1 MSVDE
6 SSTCYPEVPCLL
18 WCDRQAGAAIGM
30 SVKIVQE
37 LARAGLLPG
46 LKIGR
51 TWRFDPDAIRSWIKT
66 SGESQQVQCIA
77 GAARGKQIWSI

>member
-1 MSVDE
+1 MNLHEPPSAGI
-6 SSTCYPEVPCLL
+6 PLLL
-18 WCDRQAGAAIGM
+18 WSKQHVAAAIGV

-51 TWRFDPDAIRSWIKT
+51 TWRFDPDAIRAWIKQA
-66 SGESQQVQCIA
+66 GDPGGFNA
-77 GAARGKQIWSI
+77 LPGAAE